1 MKPIFSR
8 GPSLQIRLILA
19 VLVALGIIIADSRL
33 GTFSQIRTYM
43 DTAVSPFYFVSNA
56 PRELLD
62 GVSQTLASRDQ
73 LELENRTLRQEL
85 LLKNSE
91 LLMLGQY
98 KQENA
103 RLRELLGSPLRQDEQ
118 KMVTQVIS
126 TVNDPHSDQVV
137 IDKGSVNGVYEGQ
150 PVISDKGV
158 VGQVVAV
165 AKLTSRVLLICDATH
180 ALPIQ
185 VLRNDIR
192 VIAAGNGCT
201 DDLQLEHLPAN
212 TDIRVG
218 DVLVTSG
225 LGGRFPEGYP
235 VAVVSSVKLD
245 TQRAYT
251 VIQARPT
258 AGLQRLRYLLLLW
271 GADRNGANPMTPEE
285 VHRVANERLMQ
296 MMPQVLPSPDAMGP
310 KLPEPATGIAQPT
323 PQQPTTGN
331 AATAPAANRSP
342 QRATPPQSG
351 AQPLRVRRRAIVAS
365 YRSQGRWVIWLS
377 FLIALLLQIMPW
389 PDNLIVFRPNWVL
402 LILLYWILALPHR
415 VNVGTGFVMGAILD
429 LISGSTLG
437 VRVLAMSIIAY
448 LVALKYQLF
457 RNLALWQQALVVM
470 LLSLVVDIIVFWAEF
485 LVINVSFRPEVFW
498 SSVVNGVLWPWIF
511 LLMRK
516 VRQQFAV
523 Q

>member
-73 LELENRTLRQEL
+73 LELENRALRQEL

-126 TVNDPHSDQVV
+126 TVNDPYSDQVV

-323 PQQPTTGN
+323 PQQPATGN
-331 AATAPAANRSP
+331 AATAPAAPTQPAANRSP
-342 QRATPPQSG
+342 QRATPPQSR
-351 AQPLRVRRRAIVAS
+351 AQPPARAPGG
-365 YRSQGRWVIWLS
+365 Q
-377 FLIALLLQIMPW
+377 
-389 PDNLIVFRPNWVL
+389 
-402 LILLYWILALPHR
+402 
-415 VNVGTGFVMGAILD
+415 
-429 LISGSTLG
+429 
-437 VRVLAMSIIAY
+437 
-448 LVALKYQLF
+448 
-457 RNLALWQQALVVM
+457 
-470 LLSLVVDIIVFWAEF
+470 
-485 LVINVSFRPEVFW
+485 
-498 SSVVNGVLWPWIF
+498 
-511 LLMRK
+511 
-516 VRQQFAV
+516 
-523 Q
+523 

>member
-19 VLVALGIIIADSRL
+19 VLVALGVIIADSRL

-43 DTAVSPFYFVSNA
+43 DTAVSPFYFVSNG

-62 GVSQTLASRDQ
+62 SVSQTLATRDQ
-73 LELENRTLRQEL
+73 LELENRALRQEL
-85 LLKNSE
+85 LLKNSD

-126 TVNDPHSDQVV
+126 TVNDPYSDQVV

-165 AKLTSRVLLICDATH
+165 AKMTSRVLLICDATH

-235 VAVVSSVKLD
+235 VGVVSSVKLD

-296 MMPQVLPSPDAMGP
+296 MMPQVLPAPDAMGP
-310 KLPEPATGIAQPT
+310 QMPAPATGLTPSQPSL
-323 PQQPTTGN
+323 
-331 AATAPAANRSP
+331 PA
-342 QRATPPQSG
+342 G
-351 AQPLRVRRRAIVAS
+351 GAIVAS

-389 PDNLIVFRPNWVL
+389 PADISVFRPNWVL

-437 VRVLAMSIIAY
+437 VRALSLSIIAY

-470 LLSLVVDIIVFWAEF
+470 LLSLAVDIIVFWAEF

-498 SSVVNGVLWPWIF
+498 SSVVNGVLWPWLF